1 MTDAS
6 TTLNA
11 DHRAEPTTGDSTVS
25 LAFELQ
31 WTCTHATHT
40 DCCYRSNLN
49 LWRDCFPLNLETA
62 LTDRPVGYRLTN
74 ACSPGELVPEYC
86 AGDCFPVPATTFNRQ
101 PSAHVHIEPRAG
113 RFYPRGLI
121 AGIRSIAAQERT
133 PMRLGDVDQRLLVD
147 LNPPLAGKSM
157 ALSTTILDVECA
169 ERRGG
174 RSEDVAEL
182 LTAAGPG
189 MQARWRD
196 HPTDFWSD
204 QPFSR
209 AAPQPDAVFYQ
220 KPRLVYHLDST
231 AIDQIEQLYARLLP
245 PQARVLDLMASWKS
259 HLPASLDRADVA
271 GLGMNSDELNANPQ
285 LGETLVHDLNLD
297 TRLPF
302 PDESF
307 DAVVCTVSV
316 EYLVRPVEVFAEVNR
331 VLAAGGYFIVTFSN
345 RWFPPKVVRIW
356 QDTHEF
362 ERPGLVLEYFLQ
374 AGGYTAL
381 ETWSMRGLP
390 RPADDKYADRL
401 NVSDPV
407 HAVWARK
414 L

>member
-1 MTDAS
+1 MSNAS
-6 TTLNA
+6 GTPNA
-11 DHRAEPTTGDSTVS
+11 DRRAEYTSGDSTIT
-25 LAFELQ
+25 LTFELQ
-31 WTCTHATHT
+31 WTCAHATHT
-40 DCCYRSNLN
+40 DCCYRSNLH

-74 ACSPGELVPEYC
+74 ACGPGELVPDYC
-86 AGDCFPVPATTFNRQ
+86 PGDCLPIPTTSFNRH
-101 PSAHVHIEPRAG
+101 PSSHVHIEPRAG

-121 AGIRSIAAQERT
+121 AGVRGIATHDRT
-133 PMRLGDVDQRLLVD
+133 PMRLGDVGQQLVVV
-147 LNPPLAGKSM
+147 LNPPLAGKRM
-157 ALSTTILDVECA
+157 VLTTSILDIGHA
-169 ERRGG
+169 GRHGG
-174 RSEDVAEL
+174 RSEDVADL

-189 MQARWRD
+189 MQARWHD

-209 AAPQPDAVFYQ
+209 AAPQPDAAFYE
-220 KPRLVYHLDST
+220 KPRLVYHLDSH
-231 AIDQIEQLYARLLP
+231 AIEQIEQLYARLLP
-245 PQARVLDLMASWKS
+245 AQARVLDLMASWKS
-259 HLPASLDRADVA
+259 HLPSSLDRADVA
-271 GLGMNSDELNANPQ
+271 GLGMNSDELSANPQ

-297 TRLPF
+297 TKLPF
-302 PDESF
+302 ADASF

-331 VLAAGGYFIVTFSN
+331 ILTVGGCFIVTFSN